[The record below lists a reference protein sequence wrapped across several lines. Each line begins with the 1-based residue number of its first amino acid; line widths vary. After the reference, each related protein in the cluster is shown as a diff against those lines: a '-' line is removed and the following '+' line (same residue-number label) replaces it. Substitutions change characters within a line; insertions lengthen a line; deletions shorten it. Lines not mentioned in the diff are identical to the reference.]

1 MLNANPFLFP
11 LENIS
16 YSLFWRF
23 PACIL
28 ILLFLK
34 KPLLFRPKKDL
45 ITAALCLPV
54 LCLTGFLVSL
64 AAAFSG
70 FAPPDESSSFIILAP
85 EGIFQWIA
93 VILLSFSTGTL
104 EELYFRIYLP
114 LWILEL
120 KQDTAN
126 LAEKPILPAFFN
138 SACFLPA
145 LLFAFC
151 HAYQGP
157 WAFINALLAA
167 FILSIAYIKSR
178 SFAGIAIAHSLY
190 NIFVFLMAALKP

>member
-1 MLNANPFLFP
+1 LALFFVLFFPGTLALLNANPFMFP

-28 ILLFLK
+28 ILLLLK
-34 KPLLFRPKKDL
+34 KPLPFCPKKDL

-54 LCLTGFLVSL
+54 LCLTGILVSL

-70 FAPPDESSSFIILAP
+70 FYPPHEILPP
-85 EGIFQWIA
+85 EGIFPWIA
-93 VILLSFSTGTL
+93 VMLLSCSTGTL

-114 LWILEL
+114 IRILEL
-120 KQDTAN
+120 KQDTPN
-126 LAEKPILPAFFN
+126 LAEKPILPAFFS
-138 SACFLPA
+138 SAYLLPA

-167 FILSIAYIKSR
+167 FILSIAYIKSNPLP
-178 SFAGIAIAHSLY
+178 A
-190 NIFVFLMAALKP
+190 